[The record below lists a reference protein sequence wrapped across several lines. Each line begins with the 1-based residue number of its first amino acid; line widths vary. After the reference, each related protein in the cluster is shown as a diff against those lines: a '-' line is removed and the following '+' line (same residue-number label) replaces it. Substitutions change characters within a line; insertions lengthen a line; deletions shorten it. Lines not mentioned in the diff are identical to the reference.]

1 MRIQARSRLRNIR
14 RGNPPKRLGKRQWVG
29 KREKRGPEH
38 GLDFRGDGHER
49 EVDPWRYRALACNL
63 VRARRYRNHNPPFEV
78 RCSAPALVVY
88 QGPRKRRAL
97 PDQKGASAAL
107 IEPCS
112 LLLRCL
118 LAVLKH
124 NGTQRRERYCW
135 GKAGRICH
143 DNTLSF
149 KGLDIRSRPLTFQL
163 LAQAMS

>member
-97 PDQKGASAAL
+97 PDQIRCVSRSYRTMFTIAAL
-107 IEPCS
+107 P
-112 LLLRCL
+112 
-118 LAVLKH
+118 
-124 NGTQRRERYCW
+124 
-135 GKAGRICH
+135 AGRP
-143 DNTLSF
+143 
-149 KGLDIRSRPLTFQL
+149 K
-163 LAQAMS
+163 A

>member
-88 QGPRKRRAL
+88 QGPRKA
-97 PDQKGASAAL
+97 
-107 IEPCS
+107 
-112 LLLRCL
+112 
-118 LAVLKH
+118 
-124 NGTQRRERYCW
+124 
-135 GKAGRICH
+135 
-143 DNTLSF
+143 
-149 KGLDIRSRPLTFQL
+149 
-163 LAQAMS
+163 LAQSRTNYARNSTISPRPMIRQNNSTVISVCTRVARFRTSAVARSVGMLAAFP